1 MLERVIIT
9 DEMRKNKSIG
19 KLMSREEKIEFI
31 TNWKDKNELLLQ
43 ESGLRNVTSN
53 LMFVSGI
60 FFSIK
65 GARDVVPHLQKVFQ
79 ADACH
84 MNFGKYTL
92 YSCYG
97 TTANCNTFPVA
108 MSIQFG
114 NEDKLGWM
122 QFWDFAKTLHPSLD
136 DKDTTIITDQDKG
149 LRAAVSEVLPSAAPF
164 ICSFHREQN
173 IMKYVKG
180 GNGTYSC
187 RWMFKKLLK
196 AHTVAEIEHL
206 KNKHA
211 VHIDDKAW
219 KYLGTVNDEEVYPA
233 ARCNLSRTSCMY
245 QRSASS
251 SAESMNHANLAARG
265 RTAVDVVSS
274 TMLLLKLS
282 AARYSAQK
290 EKALSW
296 EDHALT
302 PHGTKL
308 RDNAFEGINF
318 RHYGIFVDN
327 NDENS
332 NRLVARVTRLGGEH
346 HAERRCWF
354 LKEEDDDGSVFGGC
368 SCGVPNTD
376 GIPCH
381 HMIAVV
387 KSGRIEGLTPTNA
400 MPFWWTTECWKQQ
413 YPEDVEVSCNFDL
426 STLRRTPEDGLMRY
440 CPPYTAPNKAGR
452 PKNEKRMKS
461 PVEGTKKR
469 RRSQD

>member
-1 MLERVIIT
+1 
-9 DEMRKNKSIG
+9 
-19 KLMSREEKIEFI
+19 
-31 TNWKDKNELLLQ
+31 
-43 ESGLRNVTSN
+43 
-53 LMFVSGI
+53 
-60 FFSIK
+60 
-65 GARDVVPHLQKVFQ
+65 
-79 ADACH
+79 
-84 MNFGKYTL
+84 
-92 YSCYG
+92 
-97 TTANCNTFPVA
+97 
-108 MSIQFG
+108 
-114 NEDKLGWM
+114 
-122 QFWDFAKTLHPSLD
+122 
-136 DKDTTIITDQDKG
+136 
-149 LRAAVSEVLPSAAPF
+149 
-164 ICSFHREQN
+164 
-173 IMKYVKG
+173 MKYVKG

-296 EDHALT
+296 DHALT

-354 LKEEDDDGSVFGGC
+354 LKEEDNDGSVFGGC

-400 MPFWWTTECWKQQ
+400 MPFWWTTECWKRQ